1 MHLLLATLPGNVFD
15 AAKRPLF
22 FLLLAFIFTF
32 CVVRINTRRVRAR
45 GGAGTGAGSIVTPGG
60 LHIHHSV
67 FGIVSMV
74 VAGILEFA
82 VQPSTPYVE
91 MIAVAFG
98 AGAALTLDEF
108 ALILHLEDVYWAGQ
122 GRQSIDAV
130 ILGLTFMFLL
140 LTGLVP
146 GGLTEFGDYLSVSRW
161 AAFALVLSSVVFVVA
176 CYLKGKLF
184 MGTVGIFIP
193 PIALIGA
200 VRLAKPGSPW
210 AHLRYARSPIKM
222 ERARR
227 RHEGFNRRW
236 RERKHYVWDLI
247 GGRPHL
253 HLPHLVAQTRRSAA
267 SGAGAS
273 ASARPPVEPPA
284 LPDAERDA
292 TPQPQ

>member
-1 MHLLLATLPGNVFD
+1 MPPLFATLPLDVFD

-22 FLLLAFIFTF
+22 FLLLAFILTF
-32 CVVRINTRRVRAR
+32 VVVRINTRRVRAK

-67 FGIVSMV
+67 FGIIMMV

-82 VQPSTPYVE
+82 LQSRTPYVE
-91 MIAVAFG
+91 IIACAFG
-98 AGAALTLDEF
+98 VGAALTLDEF
-108 ALILHLEDVYWAGQ
+108 ALILHLEDVYWTGE

-130 ILGLTFMFLL
+130 ILGLTFMILL

-146 GGLTEFGDYLSVSRW
+146 GGLSEFGDYLTISRW
-161 AAFALVLSSVVFVVA
+161 AAVAFVSCSAVFVMA

-184 MGTVGIFIP
+184 MGTVGIFIS

-200 VRLAKPGSPW
+200 VRLAKPNSPW
-210 AHLRYARSPIKM
+210 ARLRYARSPIKM

-253 HLPHLVAQTRRSAA
+253 HLPHLHGQARRSAPA
-267 SGAGAS
+267 AVAPVAPQEAG
-273 ASARPPVEPPA
+273 V
-284 LPDAERDA
+284 LPEVERDPA
-292 TPQPQ
+292 AAAH

>member
-1 MHLLLATLPGNVFD
+1 MQPLLATLPFGLFD

-32 CVVRINTRRVRAR
+32 VVVRVNTRRVRAR

-67 FGIVSMV
+67 FGIVTMV

-82 VQPSTPYVE
+82 VQAHSPYVE
-91 MIAVAFG
+91 IIACAFG

-108 ALILHLEDVYWAGQ
+108 ALILHLEDVYWTGE
-122 GRQSIDAV
+122 GRTSIDAV
-130 ILGLTFMFLL
+130 ILGLTFMILL

-146 GGLTEFGDYLSVSRW
+146 GGLAEFGDYLTISRW
-161 AAFALVLSSVVFVVA
+161 AASALVLSSLVFVVA

-193 PIALIGA
+193 PVALIGA
-200 VRLAKPGSPW
+200 VRLAKPTSPW
-210 AHLRYARSPIKM
+210 ARLRYARSPIKM

-236 RERKHYVWDLI
+236 RERKHVVWDLI

-253 HLPHLVAQTRRSAA
+253 HLPHLHGQARRSEGAA
-267 SGAGAS
+267 PAPA
-273 ASARPPVEPPA
+273 PVAVPQQDAA
-284 LPDAERDA
+284 LADAERDSA
-292 TPQPQ
+292 AVAH

>member
-1 MHLLLATLPGNVFD
+1 MQPLLATLPLGLLD

-32 CVVRINTRRVRAR
+32 AVVRINTRRVRR
-45 GGAGTGAGSIVTPGG
+45 HGGAGTGAGSIVTPGG

-67 FGIVSMV
+67 FGIITMV

-82 VQPSTPYVE
+82 LQPHEPYLEIV
-91 MIAVAFG
+91 ACAFG

-108 ALILHLEDVYWAGQ
+108 ALILHLEDVYWTGE
-122 GRQSIDAV
+122 GRTSIDAV
-130 ILGLTFMFLL
+130 ILGLTFMILL

-146 GGLTEFGDYLSVSRW
+146 GGLTDLGDYLTLSRW
-161 AAFALVLSSVVFVVA
+161 AAFAVVLCSAVFVIT

-184 MGTVGIFIP
+184 TGTVGIFIP

-200 VRLAKPGSPW
+200 VRLARPASPW
-210 AHLRYARSPIKM
+210 AHLRYAGRPIKM

-227 RHEGFNRRW
+227 RDQAFSRRW
-236 RERKHYVWDLI
+236 LARKHYVWDLI

-253 HLPHLVAQTRRSAA
+253 HLPHRHAPARGPVPEAA
-267 SGAGAS
+267 EAGA
-273 ASARPPVEPPA
+273 APQEPGARPEPGAAPVP
-284 LPDAERDA
+284 R
-292 TPQPQ
+292 

>member
-1 MHLLLATLPGNVFD
+1 MQPLLATLPFGLFD

-32 CVVRINTRRVRAR
+32 VVVRINTRRVRAR

-67 FGIVSMV
+67 FGIIAMV

-82 VQPSTPYVE
+82 VQPHSPGVE
-91 MIAVAFG
+91 MIACVFG

-108 ALILHLEDVYWAGQ
+108 ALILHLEDVYWTGE
-122 GRQSIDAV
+122 GRTSIDAV
-130 ILGLTFMFLL
+130 ILGLTFIILL
-140 LTGLVP
+140 LTGLAP
-146 GGLTEFGDYLSVSRW
+146 GSLVDFGDYLVLSRW
-161 AAFALVLSSVVFVVA
+161 AAFAVLLSSVVFVTG

-200 VRLAKPGSPW
+200 VRLAKPDSPW
-210 AHLRYARSPIKM
+210 AHLRYAGSPIKM

-236 RERKHYVWDLI
+236 RERKHLLWDLI

-253 HLPHLVAQTRRSAA
+253 HLPHLGSHVAQARSAA
-267 SGAGAS
+267 
-273 ASARPPVEPPA
+273 RPPSPGATTRPGCRTPTATGRAPA
-284 LPDAERDA
+284 R
-292 TPQPQ
+292 